1 MVYLYWMLTALDVEN
16 FGTTKNNYSAICLE
30 QTQDRHLLVVKL
42 AKLFCIECC
51 AHYDYFE
58 RICGVGVALA
68 LGVVWLVSNFLDF
81 LEVGNKEI
89 CPQGSFVRFVHDDD
103 AVVAEGG
110 VRHELAHDHAVR
122 EVFDPCLGGR
132 FLVEADGV
140 SHEVANGTVL
150 LRRDAVGEGG
160 CSDFTRLGDS
170 DHAVSC
176 ETALEDV
183 LRNLCRGVRPR

>member
-1 MVYLYWMLTALDVEN
+1 MLTALDVED
-16 FGTTKNNYSAICLE
+16 FGTEKNNFSATCLE
-30 QTQDRHLLVVKL
+30 QTQGRRLLVVKL

-58 RICGVGVALA
+58 RICGVCVALA
-68 LGVVWLVSNFLDF
+68 LGVVWLVSDFLDF
-81 LEVGNKEI
+81 LEVGNEEI

-110 VRHELAHDHAVR
+110 VRHEFAHDHAVR
-122 EVFDPCLGGR
+122 EVFDPCLGRR

-140 SHEVANGTVL
+140 SHEVANGNVL

-160 CSDFTRLGDS
+160 RSNFTRLGDS

-176 ETALEDV
+176 ETTLEDV
-183 LRNLCRGVRPR
+183 LRNLCRGVRPG